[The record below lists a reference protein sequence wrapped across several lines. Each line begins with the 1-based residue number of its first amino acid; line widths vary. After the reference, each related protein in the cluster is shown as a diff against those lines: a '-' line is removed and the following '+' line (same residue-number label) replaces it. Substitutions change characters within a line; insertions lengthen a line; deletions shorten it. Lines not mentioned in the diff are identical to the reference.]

1 MMIKEQNLQIAET
14 PQLLIHGVSR
24 CPSINF
30 FNVDNIE
37 FMKTKPDKYYDL
49 AIVDPPY
56 GIGFSDYERGSSG
69 VKVKERYTKNGK
81 KDWDNGIPT
90 PEYFEQL
97 FRVSKNQIIWGGNY
111 FDLKPTQCFIFWYK
125 QNPVPNF
132 ADGELAWTS
141 FKKPAVCIDYR
152 YYGNLQGKS
161 SVVDAKI
168 HPTQKPID
176 LYRKTLSIFAKQ
188 GDKILDTH
196 GGSMTIAKA
205 CKLEGFDLDI
215 CEIDSEYFQ
224 AGLDAFNMYK
234 RQQRLF

>member
-1 MMIKEQNLQIAET
+1 MIELQQKPT
-14 PQLLIHGVSR
+14 LPIHSVSR

-30 FNVDNIE
+30 FNVDNVE
-37 FMKTKPDKYYDL
+37 FMKSKPDKCYDL

-69 VKVKERYTKNGK
+69 IKVKERYTKTGK
-81 KDWDNGIPT
+81 KDWDKGIPT
-90 PEYFEQL
+90 AEYFEQL
-97 FRVSKNQIIWGGNY
+97 FRVSKNCIIWGGNY
-111 FDLKPTQCFIFWYK
+111 FDLPPTQCFIFWYK

-176 LYRKTLSIFAKQ
+176 LYRKTLSVFAKQ

-196 GGSMTIAKA
+196 GGSMNSAIA
-205 CKLEGFDLDI
+205 CEIEGFDLDI

-224 AGLDAFNMYK
+224 AGVNAFNLHK